1 MADAGPLD
9 EPGQQPEVHPEADGL
24 HAYEARQLRCAPRA
38 GPERPAAIE
47 RVAVERAQRERQRR
61 AEQVRDAEVE
71 EHGEDGRTQE
81 RVGDADGGEAEPLG
95 EHVHGSPPYLAE
107 TR

>member
-24 HAYEARQLRCAPRA
+24 HADEARQLRCAPRA
-38 GPERPAAIE
+38 GPEGPAAIE
-47 RVAVERAQRERQRR
+47 RVAVERAQRERQSRP
-61 AEQVRDAEVE
+61 EQVRDTEVE
-71 EHGEDGRTQE
+71 EHGEDGRAEE
-81 RVGDADGGEAEPLG
+81 RVGDADGCETEPLG
-95 EHVHGSPPYLAE
+95 EYVHGWPPYLAE